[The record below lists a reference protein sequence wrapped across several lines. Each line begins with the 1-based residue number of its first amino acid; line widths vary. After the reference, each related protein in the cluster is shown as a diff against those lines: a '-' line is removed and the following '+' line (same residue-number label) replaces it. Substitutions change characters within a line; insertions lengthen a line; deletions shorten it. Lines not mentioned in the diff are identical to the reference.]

1 MTVWFLI
8 VVSCL
13 SYDDPATCHDAG
25 PPIMT
30 FQSHQECKVIVLESL
45 RLAQQERKTVAY
57 ACEEGLA
64 I

>member
-13 SYDDPATCHDAG
+13 SYGDPATCHSDG

-30 FQSHQECKVIVLESL
+30 FESRHECRAVVMESL
-45 RLAQQERKTVAY
+45 RLAAEARKTVAY
-57 ACEEGLA
+57 ACEEGFA
-64 I
+64 M

>member
-13 SYDDPATCHDAG
+13 SYGDPATCHNAG

-30 FQSHQECKVIVLESL
+30 FQSHQECRAVVLESL
-45 RLAQQERKTVAY
+45 RLAAEARKTVAY

-64 I
+64 V

>member
-1 MTVWFLI
+1 MTIWFLI

-13 SYDDPATCHDAG
+13 SPNDAATCHNDG

-30 FQSHQECKVIVLESL
+30 FETHHACRTVVLQAL
-45 RLAQQERKTVAY
+45 RLAAEARKTVAY